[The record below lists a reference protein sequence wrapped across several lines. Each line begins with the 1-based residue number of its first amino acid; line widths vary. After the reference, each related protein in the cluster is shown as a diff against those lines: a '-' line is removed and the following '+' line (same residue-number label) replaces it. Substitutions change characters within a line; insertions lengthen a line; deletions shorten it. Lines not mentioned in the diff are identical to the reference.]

1 MFVLK
6 HNDSFAIID
15 EHGDMRARNEIDHD
29 IADGLICRDTRL
41 LARSELRID
50 GRVPVLVDS
59 YIDGHNTVFEAKFH
73 LAEGREQPE
82 IWRSLFLWQDALYEE
97 VAIVNRSG
105 EDISLRIGYLHGAD
119 FKDLFELRG
128 TKRPQRG
135 TQTPPCLTDTGLR
148 FDYTGLDARPRSCC
162 LSFSLPPEKTGE
174 GTTFRL
180 DIPAGETRSLYLCAS
195 HIPVPVDADVFEAQ
209 KSEALAHVQ
218 AQLDRRTEIHS
229 SNPSFDE
236 WVHQNAVDLALLTT
250 ETAHGLYPYAGI
262 PWYST
267 AFGRDGLITAFQLLW
282 QDPDVARGVLSF
294 LAAHQATE
302 TSAFHDSAPGKIL
315 HEIRSGEMAD
325 CGEIP
330 HTPYYGTA
338 DATPLFVFLAG
349 AYLERTG
356 DIDFTRTLW
365 PHIECALGWIDTHGD
380 IDGDGFVE
388 YLRGAESGLG
398 NQGWK
403 DSVDAISHE
412 DGKLAEGSIALCE
425 VQGYVYAAKRAAA
438 NMARVLGMTERA
450 TALLQQAEKLKQHF
464 NDIFWQEDVG
474 TYALALDGAK
484 KPCRVRASNAGHL
497 LFCGIVPEDRAAR
510 VADMLMSEDMFSGFG
525 IRTLGANEKRYEP
538 VKNPE
543 GYHNGTVWT
552 HDTAICAAGMAKY
565 GFEDRA
571 AKLMTAL
578 FDAAQHFPQL
588 RLPELFGGLPR
599 DANGTPPAPYPVAC
613 NPQAWASASES
624 LLLQSMLGLSVDGAA
639 KTVTLHRPQLPP
651 WLTELEISGL
661 RVGDGMISLKFQRH
675 DDGVDITRTG
685 GTPDI
690 HLNVEWPEEL
700 GDIRLRTAAQRQKK
714 GVSS

>member
-1 MFVLK
+1 
-6 HNDSFAIID
+6 
-15 EHGDMRARNEIDHD
+15 
-29 IADGLICRDTRL
+29 
-41 LARSELRID
+41 
-50 GRVPVLVDS
+50 
-59 YIDGHNTVFEAKFH
+59 
-73 LAEGREQPE
+73 
-82 IWRSLFLWQDALYEE
+82 
-97 VAIVNRSG
+97 
-105 EDISLRIGYLHGAD
+105 
-119 FKDLFELRG
+119 
-128 TKRPQRG
+128 
-135 TQTPPCLTDTGLR
+135 
-148 FDYTGLDARPRSCC
+148 
-162 LSFSLPPEKTGE
+162 
-174 GTTFRL
+174 
-180 DIPAGETRSLYLCAS
+180 
-195 HIPVPVDADVFEAQ
+195 
-209 KSEALAHVQ
+209 
-218 AQLDRRTEIHS
+218 
-229 SNPSFDE
+229 
-236 WVHQNAVDLALLTT
+236 
-250 ETAHGLYPYAGI
+250 
-262 PWYST
+262 
-267 AFGRDGLITAFQLLW
+267 
-282 QDPDVARGVLSF
+282 
-294 LAAHQATE
+294 
-302 TSAFHDSAPGKIL
+302 
-315 HEIRSGEMAD
+315 
-325 CGEIP
+325 
-330 HTPYYGTA
+330 
-338 DATPLFVFLAG
+338 VFLAG

-356 DIDFTRTLW
+356 DTDFIRTLW
-365 PHIECALGWIDTHGD
+365 PHIERALGWIDTHGD

-438 NMARVLGMTERA
+438 NMARALGMTERA

-464 NDIFWQEDVG
+464 NEIFWQEDMG
-474 TYALALDGAK
+474 TYALALDGDK

-497 LFCGIVPEDRAAR
+497 LFCGIVPEDRALR
-510 VADMLMSEDMFSGFG
+510 VADMLMSDDMFSGFG

-552 HDTAICAAGMAKY
+552 HDTALCAAGMAKY

-578 FDAAQHFPQL
+578 FDAAQHFPQM

-599 DANGTPPAPYPVAC
+599 DPAGTPPTPYPVAC

-624 LLLQSMLGLSVDGAA
+624 LLLQSMLGLSVDGMA

-700 GDIRLRTAAQRQKK
+700 GDIRLRAPAARKK
-714 GVSS
+714 